1 MNNLFNIKYQ
11 PKKIDDFEFDEN
23 LKQLFI
29 NMVLMDNLSLTIIGN
44 SGSGKTTLINVLI
57 DEYYKNIN
65 KNDINNNVM
74 IINTLKEQGIQ
85 YYRNEV
91 KTFCQIPS
99 TIKKKKKIIVLDDID
114 LINEQSQQVFR
125 NCMDKYS
132 HNVHFICSC
141 INTQKV
147 IESIQSR
154 MINIKLTSLTKDNLK
169 KIFNKIKNNEKF
181 IIDND
186 SENFILDISNNSIRI
201 LINYMEKIKLIDTT
215 IDFELVKKLCTN
227 INFNEFNDFLQ
238 SCMENNLSKAVS
250 IILNIF
256 EKGFS
261 VIDILDNFF
270 IFIKMNSK
278 LSETHKYE
286 LIKLLCKYIT
296 IFNNIHEDE
305 IELCLFANNIIDIF
319 VKMK

>member
-23 LKQLFI
+23 LKKLFI
-29 NMVLMDNLSLTIIGN
+29 NMVLMDNLSLMIIGS

-65 KNDINNNVM
+65 KNDINNNLM

-154 MINIKLTSLTKDNLK
+154 MINIKLTLLTKDNLK

-201 LINYMEKIKLIDTT
+201 LINYMEKIKLIDTI

-227 INFNEFNDFLQ
+227 INFNEFNDFLH
-238 SCMENNLSKAVS
+238 SCMENNLNKAVS

-270 IFIKMNSK
+270 IFIKINSD

-319 VKMK
+319 S

>member
-11 PKKIDDFEFDEN
+11 PKKIEDFEFDEK

-29 NMVLMDNLSLTIIGN
+29 NMVIMDNLSLMIIGN

-57 DEYYKNIN
+57 NEYYK
-65 KNDINNNVM
+65 DINNQNRNNNIM

-99 TIKKKKKIIVLDDID
+99 NIKKRKKIIVLDDID

-154 MINIKLTSLTKDNLK
+154 MINIKLTLLTKEKLK
-169 KIFNKIKNNEKF
+169 KIFNKIKTNENF
-181 IIDND
+181 IIDKD
-186 SENFILDISNNSIRI
+186 AENFILNISNNSIRI
-201 LINYMEKIKLIDTT
+201 LINYMEQFKLINKN
-215 IDFELVKKLCTN
+215 IDYELVNKLCTN
-227 INFNEFNDFLQ
+227 INFNEFDEFLNL
-238 SCMENNLSKAVS
+238 CMKNKLEEAVS
-250 IILNIF
+250 IILNIY

-270 IFIKMNSK
+270 IFIKINSN
-278 LSETHKYE
+278 LSEVYKYE

-305 IELCLFANNIIDIF
+305 IELCLFANNIIDTF
-319 VKMK
+319 VENK

>member
-11 PKKIDDFEFDEN
+11 PKKIEDFEFDEN

-29 NMVLMDNLSLTIIGN
+29 NMVIMDNLSLMIIGN

-57 DEYYKNIN
+57 NEYYK
-65 KNDINNNVM
+65 DINNQNRNNNIM

-99 TIKKKKKIIVLDDID
+99 NIKNRKKIIVLDDID

-154 MINIKLTSLTKDNLK
+154 MINIKLTLLTKEKLK
-169 KIFNKIKNNEKF
+169 KIFNKIKTNENF
-181 IIDND
+181 IIDKD
-186 SENFILDISNNSIRI
+186 AENFILNISNNSIRI
-201 LINYMEKIKLIDTT
+201 LINYMEQFKLINKN
-215 IDFELVKKLCTN
+215 IDYELVNKLCTN
-227 INFNEFNDFLQ
+227 INFNEFDEFLNL
-238 SCMENNLSKAVS
+238 CMKNKLEEAVS
-250 IILNIF
+250 IILNIY

-270 IFIKMNSK
+270 IFIKINSN
-278 LSETHKYE
+278 LSEVYKYE

-305 IELCLFANNIIDIF
+305 IELCLFANNIIDTF
-319 VKMK
+319 VENK

>member
-11 PKKIDDFEFDEN
+11 PKKIEDFEFDEK

-29 NMVLMDNLSLTIIGN
+29 NMVIMDNLSLMIIGN

-57 DEYYKNIN
+57 NEYYK
-65 KNDINNNVM
+65 DINNQNRNNNIM

-99 TIKKKKKIIVLDDID
+99 NIKNRKKIIVLDDID

-154 MINIKLTSLTKDNLK
+154 MINIKLTLLTKEKLK
-169 KIFNKIKNNEKF
+169 KIFNKIKTNENF
-181 IIDND
+181 IIDKD
-186 SENFILDISNNSIRI
+186 AENFILNISNNSIRI
-201 LINYMEKIKLIDTT
+201 LINYMEQFKLINKN
-215 IDFELVKKLCTN
+215 IDYELVNKLCTN
-227 INFNEFNDFLQ
+227 INFNEFNEFLNL
-238 SCMENNLSKAVS
+238 CMKNKLEEAVS
-250 IILNIF
+250 IILNIY

-270 IFIKMNSK
+270 IFIKINSN
-278 LSETHKYE
+278 LSEVYKYE

-305 IELCLFANNIIDIF
+305 IELCLFANNIIDTF
-319 VKMK
+319 VENK

>member
-11 PKKIDDFEFDEN
+11 PKKIEDFEFDEK

-29 NMVLMDNLSLTIIGN
+29 NMVIMDNLSLMIIGN

-57 DEYYKNIN
+57 NEYYK
-65 KNDINNNVM
+65 DINNQNRNNNIM

-99 TIKKKKKIIVLDDID
+99 NIKNRKKIIVLDDID

-154 MINIKLTSLTKDNLK
+154 MINIKLTLLTKEKLK
-169 KIFNKIKNNEKF
+169 KIFNKIKTNENF
-181 IIDND
+181 IIDKD
-186 SENFILDISNNSIRI
+186 AENFILNISNNSIRI
-201 LINYMEKIKLIDTT
+201 LINYMEQFKLINKN
-215 IDFELVKKLCTN
+215 IDYELVNKLCTN
-227 INFNEFNDFLQ
+227 INFYEFDEFLNL
-238 SCMENNLSKAVS
+238 CMKNKLEEAVS
-250 IILNIF
+250 IILNIY

-270 IFIKMNSK
+270 IFIKINSN
-278 LSETHKYE
+278 LSEVYKYE

-305 IELCLFANNIIDIF
+305 IELCLFANNIIDTF
-319 VKMK
+319 VENK

>member
-29 NMVLMDNLSLTIIGN
+29 NMVLMDNLSLMIIGN

-181 IIDND
+181 IIDDD
-186 SENFILDISNNSIRI
+186 SENFILDISNSSIRI
-201 LINYMEKIKLIDTT
+201 LINYMEKIKLINTT

-227 INFNEFNDFLQ
+227 I
-238 SCMENNLSKAVS
+238 
-250 IILNIF
+250 I
-256 EKGFS
+256 
-261 VIDILDNFF
+261 
-270 IFIKMNSK
+270 
-278 LSETHKYE
+278 
-286 LIKLLCKYIT
+286 
-296 IFNNIHEDE
+296 
-305 IELCLFANNIIDIF
+305 
-319 VKMK
+319 

>member
-11 PKKIDDFEFDEN
+11 PKKIEDFEFDEK

-29 NMVLMDNLSLTIIGN
+29 NMVIMDNLSLMIIGN

-57 DEYYKNIN
+57 NEYYK
-65 KNDINNNVM
+65 DINNQNRNNNIM

-99 TIKKKKKIIVLDDID
+99 NIKNRKKIIVLDDID

-154 MINIKLTSLTKDNLK
+154 MINIKLTLLTKEKLK
-169 KIFNKIKNNEKF
+169 KIFNKIKTNENF
-181 IIDND
+181 IIDKD
-186 SENFILDISNNSIRI
+186 AENFILNISNNSIRI
-201 LINYMEKIKLIDTT
+201 LINYMEQFKLINKN
-215 IDFELVKKLCTN
+215 IDYELVNKLCTN
-227 INFNEFNDFLQ
+227 INFNEFDEFLNL
-238 SCMENNLSKAVS
+238 CMKNKLEEAVS
-250 IILNIF
+250 IILNIY

-270 IFIKMNSK
+270 IFIKINSN
-278 LSETHKYE
+278 LSEVYKYE

-319 VKMK
+319 VENK

>member
-29 NMVLMDNLSLTIIGN
+29 NMVLMDNLSLMIIGN

-181 IIDND
+181 IIDDD
-186 SENFILDISNNSIRI
+186 SENFILDISNSSIRI
-201 LINYMEKIKLIDTT
+201 LINYMEKIKLINTT

-227 INFNEFNDFLQ
+227 INFNEFNDFLH
-238 SCMENNLSKAVS
+238 SCMENNLNKAVS

>member
-29 NMVLMDNLSLTIIGN
+29 NMVLMDNLSLMIIGN

-57 DEYYKNIN
+57 NEYYKNIN

-181 IIDND
+181 IIDDD
-186 SENFILDISNNSIRI
+186 SENFILDISNSSIRI
-201 LINYMEKIKLIDTT
+201 LINYMEKIKLINTT

-227 INFNEFNDFLQ
+227 INFNEFNDFLH
-238 SCMENNLSKAVS
+238 SCMENNLNKAVS

>member
-29 NMVLMDNLSLTIIGN
+29 NMVLMDNLSLMIIGN

-181 IIDND
+181 IIDDD

-238 SCMENNLSKAVS
+238 SCMENNLGKAVS

-319 VKMK
+319 S

>member
-11 PKKIDDFEFDEN
+11 PKKIEDFEFDEK

-29 NMVLMDNLSLTIIGN
+29 NMVIMDNLSLMIIGN

-57 DEYYKNIN
+57 NEYYK
-65 KNDINNNVM
+65 DINNQNRNNNIM

-99 TIKKKKKIIVLDDID
+99 NIKNRKKIIVLDDID

-154 MINIKLTSLTKDNLK
+154 MINIKLTLLTKEKLK
-169 KIFNKIKNNEKF
+169 KIFNKIKTNENF
-181 IIDND
+181 IIDKD
-186 SENFILDISNNSIRI
+186 AENFILNISNNSIRI
-201 LINYMEKIKLIDTT
+201 LINYMEQFKLINKN
-215 IDFELVKKLCTN
+215 IDYELVNKLCTN
-227 INFNEFNDFLQ
+227 INFNEFDEFLNL
-238 SCMENNLSKAVS
+238 CMKNKLEEAVS
-250 IILNIF
+250 IILNIY

-270 IFIKMNSK
+270 IFIKINSN
-278 LSETHKYE
+278 LSEVYKYE

-305 IELCLFANNIIDIF
+305 IELCLFANNIIDTF
-319 VKMK
+319 VENK

>member
-29 NMVLMDNLSLTIIGN
+29 NMVLMDNLSLMIIGN

-154 MINIKLTSLTKDNLK
+154 MINIKLTSLTKDKLK

-181 IIDND
+181 IIDDD
-186 SENFILDISNNSIRI
+186 SENFILDISNSSIRI
-201 LINYMEKIKLIDTT
+201 LINYMEKIKLINTT

-227 INFNEFNDFLQ
+227 INFNEFNDFLH
-238 SCMENNLSKAVS
+238 SCMENNLNKAVS

-319 VKMK
+319 VKIK

>member
-11 PKKIDDFEFDEN
+11 PKKIEDFEFDEN

-29 NMVLMDNLSLTIIGN
+29 NMVIMDNLSLMIIGN

-57 DEYYKNIN
+57 NEYYK
-65 KNDINNNVM
+65 DINNQNRNNNIM

-99 TIKKKKKIIVLDDID
+99 NIKNRKKIIVLDDID

-154 MINIKLTSLTKDNLK
+154 MINIKLTLLTKEKLK
-169 KIFNKIKNNEKF
+169 KIFNKIKPNENF
-181 IIDND
+181 IIDKD
-186 SENFILDISNNSIRI
+186 AENFILNISNNSIRI
-201 LINYMEKIKLIDTT
+201 LINYMEQFKLINKN
-215 IDFELVKKLCTN
+215 IDYELVNKLCTN
-227 INFNEFNDFLQ
+227 INFNEFDEFLNL
-238 SCMENNLSKAVS
+238 CMKNKLEEAVS
-250 IILNIF
+250 IILNIY

-270 IFIKMNSK
+270 IFIKINSN
-278 LSETHKYE
+278 LSEAYKYE

-319 VKMK
+319 VENK